1 MDSNT
6 TIHFDISEVN
16 DEVVKST
23 LRDVLES
30 LEERGYNPI
39 NQIVG
44 YIISGDLG
52 YISSYKE
59 ARTTFSTSEEFLRR
73 IYRLKRRGQ
82 LIRATML
89 ADLKASRKTVN
100 LYTFIANV
108 FDEVYLSENHSKVI
122 LIQNARWQVS
132 ICTSQN
138 QTRGNRVESGII
150 TTDPAVFIQLR
161 ERYAHIIN
169 TNAIQLDGLFNGT
182 T

>member
-59 ARTTFSTSEEFLRR
+59 ARNKIAKIDRTVLVEVL
-73 IYRLKRRGQ
+73 IKNYLK
-82 LIRATML
+82 
-89 ADLKASRKTVN
+89 
-100 LYTFIANV
+100 
-108 FDEVYLSENHSKVI
+108 
-122 LIQNARWQVS
+122 
-132 ICTSQN
+132 
-138 QTRGNRVESGII
+138 
-150 TTDPAVFIQLR
+150 
-161 ERYAHIIN
+161 
-169 TNAIQLDGLFNGT
+169 
-182 T
+182 

>member
-59 ARTTFSTSEEFLRR
+59 ARNKIAKIDRTVLVEVL
-73 IYRLKRRGQ
+73 LKN
-82 LIRATML
+82 
-89 ADLKASRKTVN
+89 DLK
-100 LYTFIANV
+100 
-108 FDEVYLSENHSKVI
+108 
-122 LIQNARWQVS
+122 
-132 ICTSQN
+132 
-138 QTRGNRVESGII
+138 
-150 TTDPAVFIQLR
+150 
-161 ERYAHIIN
+161 
-169 TNAIQLDGLFNGT
+169 
-182 T
+182 

>member
-59 ARTTFSTSEEFLRR
+59 TRNKIAKIDRTVLVEVL
-73 IYRLKRRGQ
+73 LKNY
-82 LIRATML
+82 
-89 ADLKASRKTVN
+89 LK
-100 LYTFIANV
+100 
-108 FDEVYLSENHSKVI
+108 
-122 LIQNARWQVS
+122 
-132 ICTSQN
+132 
-138 QTRGNRVESGII
+138 
-150 TTDPAVFIQLR
+150 
-161 ERYAHIIN
+161 
-169 TNAIQLDGLFNGT
+169 
-182 T
+182 